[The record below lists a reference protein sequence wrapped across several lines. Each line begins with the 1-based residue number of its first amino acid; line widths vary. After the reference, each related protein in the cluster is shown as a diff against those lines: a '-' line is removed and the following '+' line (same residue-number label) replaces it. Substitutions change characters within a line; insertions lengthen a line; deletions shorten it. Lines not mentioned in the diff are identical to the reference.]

1 MDAKLSRRER
11 ERQKRKEE
19 MIEAAE
25 RIFFTKGYDA
35 ASMDEIA
42 KAAQFTKRTIYQYF
56 SSKEDLYFAV
66 ACKWF
71 RRLLAGFEEALAKGE
86 NGYEKFR
93 LSGLAYYQ
101 FFTDFPAAFRVLNY
115 CNVIKTNKDTSAYFQ
130 QLMQLN
136 NMMFEKFVGAIE
148 EGKRDGSIRAD
159 LDPKLGAYAG
169 VYLSIG
175 FLNIVSEK
183 MEKIKEYHHV
193 EMEDI
198 IRYGLDLISS
208 AFRGK

>member
-1 MDAKLSRRER
+1 M
-11 ERQKRKEE
+11 
-19 MIEAAE
+19 
-25 RIFFTKGYDA
+25 
-35 ASMDEIA
+35 
-42 KAAQFTKRTIYQYF
+42 
-56 SSKEDLYFAV
+56 
-66 ACKWF
+66 
-71 RRLLAGFEEALAKGE
+71 
-86 NGYEKFR
+86 
-93 LSGLAYYQ
+93 
-101 FFTDFPAAFRVLNY
+101 NY
-115 CNVIKTNKDTSAYFQ
+115 CNVIKTNKDTSAYF